1 MARTGVSRPQLGW
14 PVQQTV
20 GEPLRH
26 LDGALAGLAVARAP
40 SLPGRH
46 HTDAPDRFAYFGR
59 YQRAAEESVTICS
72 RPRACT
78 STVASARTIA
88 RKYLDAS
95 SKLLLCNSWDD
106 QEPPTRNG

>member
-26 LDGALAGLAVARAP
+26 LDEALAGLAVARAS

-46 HTDAPDRFAYFGR
+46 HTDAPRQICVFRSVSAGSRRISHYLLAAASR
-59 YQRAAEESVTICS
+59 Y
-72 RPRACT
+72 
-78 STVASARTIA
+78 
-88 RKYLDAS
+88 
-95 SKLLLCNSWDD
+95 
-106 QEPPTRNG
+106 